1 MNTTTKTETTALA
14 TTAQG
19 AVSEAGRTQ
28 SSELILDA
36 RAMDSMMAMANLM
49 ASGRCTIPQHLQKS
63 PADCMAVVMQSMQW
77 GMNPF
82 AVAQKTHVTQGG
94 ALGYEAQL
102 ISAVICA
109 KAPVKEE
116 APEYEYIG
124 DWSKVL
130 GKVEER
136 KSDKGGKYYVATYS
150 KADEAGLGVICS
162 MTLRGETT
170 PRRTTLMMSQC
181 YPRFST
187 QWATDPKQQISYA
200 AIRKW
205 ARLFSPGTIL
215 GVYVPEELQEAP
227 ENRFMGNADVVTTT
241 VDVSPYLVGVR
252 NTKTDAEA
260 HAYWKEHNGKFAKQ
274 LDDHQ
279 SFKDAVVAHRKA
291 MKSAPPITIDQDTG
305 EVSGKAA
312 TAPATE
318 QAAAKTFDE
327 IMAMLCAAKTIDQ
340 LYVAGDWVLSIA
352 DAEEQGILNAKFDE
366 IKVKLEGGAK

>member
-1 MNTTTKTETTALA
+1 MNTTTKTESTALA
-14 TTAQG
+14 TTAPG
-19 AVSEAGRTQ
+19 TLAETGRTQ

-102 ISAVICA
+102 ISAVISA

-116 APEYEYIG
+116 APQYEYIG

-136 KSDKGGKYYVATYS
+136 KSDKGGKYYVATYT
-150 KADEAGLGVICS
+150 KADEAGLGVICR
-162 MTLRGETT
+162 MTLRGESA
-170 PRRTTLMMSQC
+170 PRETTLMMSQC

-215 GVYVPEELQEAP
+215 GVYTPEELQEAP
-227 ENRFMGNADVVTTT
+227 APRDMGTAQQVPTAIPEALLNQAKEAAEHGVAAYQKFWKATGQDNRKLLAGEHEQMKAAAVAADASRT
-241 VDVSPYLVGVR
+241 V
-252 NTKTDAEA
+252 
-260 HAYWKEHNGKFAKQ
+260 
-274 LDDHQ
+274 
-279 SFKDAVVAHRKA
+279 
-291 MKSAPPITIDQDTG
+291 DQDTG
-305 EVSGKAA
+305 EIKGKAA
-312 TAPATE
+312 TPAAAAAPV
-318 QAAAKTFDE
+318 AKTFDE
-327 IMAMLCAAKTIDQ
+327 IMAGLCAAKNVDQ
-340 LYVAGDWVLSIA
+340 LYVWGEWIETVDA
-352 DAEEQGILNAKFDE
+352 DGAAILNAKFDE
-366 IKVKLEGGAK
+366 IKAKLEGGAK